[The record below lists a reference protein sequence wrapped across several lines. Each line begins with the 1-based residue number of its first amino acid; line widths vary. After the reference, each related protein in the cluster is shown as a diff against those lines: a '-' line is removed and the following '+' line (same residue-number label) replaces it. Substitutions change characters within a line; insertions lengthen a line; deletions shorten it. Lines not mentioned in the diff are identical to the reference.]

1 MKQFHFRNKMAKQ
14 STILLALLFG
24 VVGLVKS
31 QPQSFSRGIKDIE
44 KIDEI
49 VKGPPF
55 GNSDQSSSTKPII
68 EFDEKMTPA
77 QREIAKKIV
86 EEDFMEFSSK
96 GNSFVQNNKKEIEQK
111 IKNDL
116 ETSLQTQQKS
126 NHQGQEKS
134 LFFGCNFNYHI
145 IWICCPWRLIIIFY
159 C

>member
-1 MKQFHFRNKMAKQ
+1 MKQFRFRDKMSKQ
-14 STILLALLFG
+14 FTILLALLFG

-31 QPQSFSRGIKDIE
+31 QPQSFFKGIKDID

-49 VKGPPF
+49 VKGPLF

-96 GNSFVQNNKKEIEQK
+96 GNSFVQHNKKEIEQK

-116 ETSLQTQQKS
+116 ETSFQTQQKS
-126 NHQGQEKS
+126 NHQEKS

>member
-1 MKQFHFRNKMAKQ
+1 
-14 STILLALLFG
+14 
-24 VVGLVKS
+24 
-31 QPQSFSRGIKDIE
+31 
-44 KIDEI
+44 
-49 VKGPPF
+49 
-55 GNSDQSSSTKPII
+55 
-68 EFDEKMTPA
+68 MTPA

-126 NHQGQEKS
+126 NHQGQERS

-145 IWICCPWRLIIIFY
+145 IWICCPWRFIIIFY